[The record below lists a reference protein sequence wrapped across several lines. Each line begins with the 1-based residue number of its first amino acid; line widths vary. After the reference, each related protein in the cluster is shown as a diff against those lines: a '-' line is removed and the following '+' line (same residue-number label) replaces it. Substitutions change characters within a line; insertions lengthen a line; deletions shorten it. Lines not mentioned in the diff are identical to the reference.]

1 MKGYEA
7 KFFRRGIPFVLNMP
21 ELREGVII
29 GGDKNLTYYGDI
41 TENSNAIWEGAVHN
55 DEEFA
60 GLMGIRVSTFVVL
73 HPIRCIVIKIDIN
86 VKGVI
91 VSTPL

>member
-7 KFFRRGIPFVLNMP
+7 KFFRRGIPFVLNTP

-41 TENSNAIWEGAVHN
+41 TENSNAI
-55 DEEFA
+55 
-60 GLMGIRVSTFVVL
+60 
-73 HPIRCIVIKIDIN
+73 
-86 VKGVI
+86 
-91 VSTPL
+91 